1 MRINLSV
8 KTEGIEMRY
17 LSLAI
22 IAIFLMSPAMFVLL
36 STIVHQDNTYDTHLI
51 VIVSVLFLVG
61 LSLSI
66 ISTRR

>member
-1 MRINLSV
+1 M
-8 KTEGIEMRY
+8 KY

-22 IAIFLMSPAMFVLL
+22 IAIFLMSPAMFVLI

-66 ISTRR
+66 ISTRI